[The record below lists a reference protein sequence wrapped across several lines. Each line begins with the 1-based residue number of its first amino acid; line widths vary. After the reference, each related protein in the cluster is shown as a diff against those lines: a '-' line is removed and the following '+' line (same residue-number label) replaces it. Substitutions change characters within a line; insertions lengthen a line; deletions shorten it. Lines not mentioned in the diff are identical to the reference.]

1 MDTPTPVP
9 VPTITEGQ
17 LHSVVDQL
25 VMDATIMAYS
35 KMSEGIL
42 LGLDGCRDNGWDLN
56 DRQKVEIM
64 QCLNFT
70 FRDYEVQLREYA
82 SMITA
87 MTTVVLTEE
96 EKKMLSEIIE
106 ADKSQQE

>member
-1 MDTPTPVP
+1 MDTPNPTPA
-9 VPTITEGQ
+9 PTITEGQ
-17 LHSVVDQL
+17 LHSVVDQI

-42 LGLDGCRDNGWDLN
+42 IGLDGCRDNGWDLN

-70 FRDYEVQLREYA
+70 FRDYEGQLREYA

-87 MTTVVLTEE
+87 MTTVVLTDE
-96 EKKMLSEIIE
+96 EKKLVADMIE
-106 ADKSQQE
+106 ADKSQQG

>member
-1 MDTPTPVP
+1 MDTPTPT
-9 VPTITEGQ
+9 PTITVDQ

-56 DRQKVEIM
+56 DRQKIEIM

-87 MTTVVLTEE
+87 MTTTVLTDE
-96 EKKMLSEIIE
+96 EKKMVADMIE
-106 ADKSQQE
+106 AADPQKG